1 MSWFEDWFNSPLY
14 EKLYSYRNEDEAE
27 LLAKLIEKEIP
38 KSDFPDILDL
48 GCGRG
53 RHSITLAELGYE
65 VTGIDLSPE
74 AIKKARSIASE
85 KKLKNVTFKVE
96 DMRNPLPKTFDA
108 IVNLFTT
115 FGYFLNDAE
124 NERVLDNVTTML
136 KSEGVF
142 FMDYLN
148 SNIVRNSIV
157 PDESG
162 SYGNLNYTIKRKIES
177 DMVYKTI
184 QFSGDSLDEPVEYQ
198 ERVKLYDLDW
208 FEQKFRK
215 FDFQMQSVYGNYK
228 GAKFDPETS
237 SRLIMIA
244 QKTG

>member
-27 LLAKLIEKEIP
+27 LLAKLIEKKIP

>member
-38 KSDFPDILDL
+38 KSVYSNILDL

-53 RHSITLAELGYE
+53 RHSITLAELGYT

-74 AIKKARSIASE
+74 AIKKARFTARE
-85 KKLKNVTFKVE
+85 KELKNVTFKVG
-96 DMRNPLPKTFDA
+96 DMRNPLPNKFDA

-115 FGYFLNDAE
+115 FGYFLKDSE
-124 NERVLDNVTTML
+124 NEKVLINVNTML
-136 KSEGVF
+136 KSKGVF

-148 SNIVRNSIV
+148 SNIIRNSIV

-162 SYGNLNYTIKRKIES
+162 AYGNLNYTIERKIES

-184 QFSGDSLDEPVEYQ
+184 RFSGDSLDEPVEYQ

-208 FEQKFRK
+208 FREKYRK
-215 FDFQMQSVYGNYK
+215 FDFHLQSVYGNYQ
-228 GAKFDPETS
+228 GAKFNPEIS
-237 SRLIMIA
+237 PRLIMIA
-244 QKTG
+244 IKAG